1 MLICLPPSEGK
12 TAPQSGPSLDL
23 DGLSVPA
30 FTEIRSSLIDQ
41 LEQTSK
47 KEDALALLGAPKGA
61 AGQVAAQRDIASLPC
76 APAWQIYTGVL
87 FQGADFGSLSEEEMS
102 RASDSVLIFS
112 GLFGATSPTDLI
124 CDHRLPMGAKLPGG
138 TPKAQWRSHWH
149 HLDARGEEQ
158 LVIDGRSGDYA
169 GWKPPAS
176 ADHVTITACRVQ
188 GDKRKVI
195 THHAKHYRG
204 LVTHLALR
212 ADTAPATGE
221 DVADLAASLIGPE
234 VSDIE
239 FDEKTRVLTLLV
251 P

>member
-12 TAPQSGPSLDL
+12 TAPSSGPALDL
-23 DGLSVPA
+23 SALSVPA
-30 FTEIRSSLIDQ
+30 FTEARSHLIDQ
-41 LEQTSK
+41 LEDVSK
-47 KEDALALLGAPKGA
+47 QPNALELLGAPKGA
-61 AGQVAAQRDIASLPC
+61 AGQVAAQRDISALPC

-87 FQGADFGSLSEEEMS
+87 FQGVDFGSLSEEEMN
-102 RASDSVLIFS
+102 RAKDSVLIFS

-124 CDHRLPMGAKLPGG
+124 CDHRLPMGAKLEDG

-149 HLDARGEEQ
+149 HLDELGEGQ

-176 ADHVTITACRVQ
+176 ADHVTITACRVV

-212 ADTAPATGE
+212 ASTPPSSGE
-221 DVADLAASLIGPE
+221 EVADLAAGLIGEE
-234 VSDIE
+234 VTGVD
-239 FDEKTRVLTLLV
+239 FDGEKRVLTLLV